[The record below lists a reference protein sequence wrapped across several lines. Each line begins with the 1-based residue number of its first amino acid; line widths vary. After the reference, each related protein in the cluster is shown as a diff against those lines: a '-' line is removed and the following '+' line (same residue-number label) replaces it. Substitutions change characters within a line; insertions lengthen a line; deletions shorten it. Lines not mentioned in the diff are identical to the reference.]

1 MQGNSGDNSMYK
13 TKFSLQKS
21 QPNKHQSFRSLQSL
35 SSLSEIH
42 FIYCFIYPLEFSV
55 FNFALDKYLIKLIFL
70 ADVLVDQQVFLP
82 PYAL

>member
-1 MQGNSGDNSMYK
+1 MYK

-21 QPNKHQSFRSLQSL
+21 QPNKHQSFRSLQT

-42 FIYCFIYPLEFSV
+42 FIYCYFSLEFSV

-70 ADVLVDQQVFLP
+70 ADDLVDQQLFLP
-82 PYAL
+82 PYAF